1 MVMLMTM
8 NDDDADYDHDND
20 DDDDQLRPQGAF
32 PLKRRDFHD
41 ANIVCQIDKDKLM
54 VLKATQY

>member
-1 MVMLMTM
+1 MVMLMIM
-8 NDDDADYDHDND
+8 NDDDADYDHDNDD

-41 ANIVCQIDKDKLM
+41 ANIVCQIDKDK
-54 VLKATQY
+54 

>member
-1 MVMLMTM
+1 MVMLMIM
-8 NDDDADYDHDND
+8 NDDDADYDHDNDDDDDDD

-41 ANIVCQIDKDKLM
+41 ANIVCQIDKDK
-54 VLKATQY
+54 